1 MRFENVSILI
11 DKLRDIIRDM
21 KYCWVDDHG
30 VIQLQDGVFRVNC
43 IDCLDR
49 TNIVQTAIART
60 VMDLQVSF
68 SNVSVLSQSFLSD
81 QILKWFSSIVSET
94 WSSLS

>member
-21 KYCWVDDHG
+21 KYCWVDDQG
-30 VIQLQDGVFRVNC
+30 FIQLQDGVFRVNC

-49 TNIVQTAIART
+49 TNIVQTAIARA
-60 VMDLQVSF
+60 VMDLQVS
-68 SNVSVLSQSFLSD
+68 SLIKRSSVNF
-81 QILKWFSSIVSET
+81 ILFFSSVSKA
-94 WSSLS
+94 WSFVSRE